1 MSNHQTTSRPRTLE
15 CTRALSRHQ
24 RTWFAEI
31 QQRVAAGEPLAVVG
45 VDTPHEIL
53 AAMGIPYVVAPWW
66 SSVCASRDP
75 DRKLLGALTAR
86 GYPDNQTQYVA
97 MGLASAF
104 LPEEGPWGGLPTPA
118 FFVSHGATGPEH
130 KIMQLWAREAGAP
143 LFAFERTIM
152 ARPVRRWW
160 EQIDTDWEEV
170 LHKPALDLME
180 AETREFVSFV
190 ADLTGRKLDAG
201 RLEEALDLSNQQAL
215 AMREARDLIAR
226 TDLVPADIAETL
238 PATTLIQWHS
248 GTRWG
253 VHAARSFRDELAAKD
268 AARTGAEESGPERRL
283 MWMGNPP
290 WFDLRLFDRLK
301 QETGAAFVW
310 SMYLGIAADGY
321 YRAANGNPLRALAA
335 RHGPHRDL
343 LSAPPWNAT
352 WIAKEALSHRVQG
365 AVHYITDVDRGNPFI
380 RAELEA
386 AGIPVLEVRG
396 DAVDR
401 AAHGPV
407 SLDDRIGQF
416 INQLEARR
424 G

>member
-1 MSNHQTTSRPRTLE
+1 VINKQTTPRPRRLE
-15 CTRALSRHQ
+15 CTRTLSNHQ
-24 RTWFAEI
+24 KTWFAEV
-31 QQRVAAGEPLAVVG
+31 QERVAAGEPLAVVG

-66 SSVCASRDP
+66 SSVCAARDT
-75 DRKLLGALTAR
+75 DRKLLGALTLR
-86 GYPDNQTQYVA
+86 GYPDSQTQYVA

-104 LPEEGPWGGLPTPA
+104 LPEEGPWGGLPTPT

-152 ARPVRRWW
+152 ARPVQRWW
-160 EQIDTDWEEV
+160 EQIDTGWEEV

-180 AETREFVSFV
+180 AEIREFVSFISS
-190 ADLTGRKLDAG
+190 LTGRTLDAG
-201 RLEEALDLSNQQAL
+201 RLEQALELSNQQAL
-215 AMREARDLIAR
+215 AMREARDLIAEAR
-226 TDLVPADIAETL
+226 LVPADIAETM

-248 GTRWG
+248 GTQWG
-253 VHAARSFRDELAAKD
+253 VDAARAFRDELTAKS
-268 AARTGAEESGPERRL
+268 AARVDGDGTGPEKRL
-283 MWMGNPP
+283 IWMGNPP

-301 QETGAAFVW
+301 HETGAVFVW

-343 LSAPPWNAT
+343 LSAPPWNAE
-352 WIAKEALSHRVQG
+352 WIAKEALAHRVQG
-365 AVHYITDVDRGNPFI
+365 AVHFITDVDRGSPFI
-380 RAELEA
+380 RRELEA
-386 AGIPVLEVRG
+386 AGIPVLEVHG

-401 AAHGPV
+401 TASGDG
-407 SLDDRIGQF
+407 SLDDQIGQF
-416 INQLEARR
+416 VNKLYAHK